1 MYTAVARRFT
11 RSVHAVNGRLYG
23 HIHGT
28 YTVVHTGHK
37 HGRLHGRKHGRVHGH
52 GWTMYMAR
60 ARPCTQSVHGRGRV
74 PCTCTCLWPVYTA
87 VHGRVQTA
95 YGPCIW
101 SLHDQNAAAA
111 PAPPCL
117 QPVPCTRPFTACT
130 YRVHHVTVHSSF
142 QASQKLT
149 TETSWTAITQIQ

>member
-1 MYTAVARRFT
+1 MYTALARRCT

-95 YGPCIW
+95 YGPCTW
-101 SLHDQNAAAA
+101 SVHDPNAAAA
-111 PAPPCL
+111 PHTA
-117 QPVPCTRPFTACT
+117 VFTARAIYTAVHGVYGPCTPRHGA
-130 YRVHHVTVHSSF
+130 F

-149 TETSWTAITQIQ
+149 TETCWTTITQIQ